1 MSNAF
6 AICVNKRSRR
16 KKFLLSV
23 QSVREI
29 ENCSL
34 SPSSTPLSPLTPSPF
49 HCHTALVRLLAGN
62 FHRVDSKLQY
72 DIAAAG
78 AAPWLM
84 QAFCEIAFELS
95 CR

>member
-34 SPSSTPLSPLTPSPF
+34 SPSSTSLPLLPPLS
-49 HCHTALVRLLAGN
+49 HTALVRLLAGN